1 MRIGLI
7 SPSIYMSP
15 TLFGDMIFAPR
26 DLSVTLADGLVDKGH
41 EVYFFTAPDIKTKA
55 TLIGGDEG
63 LLKNSLIKE
72 KAQGQS
78 GGERFRWA
86 SFYTLKRSY
95 EMDLTEQC
103 YKMALDGKLD
113 VVHSYH
119 DTLAH
124 FFNDLTQFSTVYT
137 LHDPLPSNEDGLTYW
152 LLDKF
157 KQQNY
162 VSISKAFQRFGNFNI
177 NFIDTVYHG
186 INTSEYQFFPNK
198 GGNLAFIGRMRKE
211 KGVEV
216 AIDVANAVKKKIK
229 IATSPEAEYVN
240 LPYYKDVINPRIT
253 SEVIFTGFL
262 DPKSKHEFL
271 GNALCLL
278 FPIQWEEP
286 FGMVL
291 IEAMA
296 CGTPVVAYNRGSVSE
311 IVKDGLT
318 GFIIDPDNED
328 RPGKGSWIIKKQGAD
343 GLIEA
348 VQRIN
353 SLSEEEHLR
362 MRKNCRKHIEDNF
375 TVGKTVEGYEQVYK
389 KVIGVSS

>member
-1 MRIGLI
+1 MKIGLI

-26 DLSVTLADGLVDKGH
+26 DLSVALADGLTDNGH

-124 FFNDLTQFSTVYT
+124 FFNELTKFPTVYT

-162 VSISKAFQRFGNFNI
+162 VSISKAFQRFANFNL

-198 GGNLAFIGRMRKE
+198 GGHLAFIGRMRKE

-229 IATSPEAEYVN
+229 IATSTEAEYVN
-240 LPYYKDVINPRIT
+240 LPYYKDVISPRIT

-262 DPKSKHEFL
+262 DPKGKHEFL

-296 CGTPVVAYNRGSVSE
+296 CGTPTVAYNRGSVSE

-318 GFIIDPDNED
+318 GFIVDPDDEE
-328 RPGKGSWIIKKQGAD
+328 RPGKGNWVIKKQGIE

-348 VQRIN
+348 VQRID
-353 SLSEEEHLR
+353 SLSEEEHLQ
-362 MRKNCRKHIEDNF
+362 MRKNCRKHVEENF
-375 TVGKTVEGYEQVYK
+375 IVDKMVDGYEKVY
-389 KVIGVSS
+389 SSLVGI